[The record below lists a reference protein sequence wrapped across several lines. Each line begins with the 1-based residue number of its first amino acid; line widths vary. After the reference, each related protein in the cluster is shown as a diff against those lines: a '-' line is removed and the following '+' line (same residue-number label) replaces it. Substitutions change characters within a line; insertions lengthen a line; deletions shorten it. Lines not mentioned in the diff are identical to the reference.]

1 MKDTIAAIA
10 TGLTESGIGIIRIS
24 GSDSYDIINKIFK
37 TKTGKN
43 INLDESH
50 KVHYGFIVDAINDNV
65 SRETLDEVL
74 VINMKGPKSF
84 TGEDVVEIDCHGGVL
99 MMKRIL
105 ELVIK
110 CGARLS
116 EPGEFTKR
124 AFLNGRIDL
133 SQAEAV
139 IDIIN
144 AKNDNAL
151 KASVKQLKGVISE
164 KIKKCRGIILE
175 DTAFIEAALD
185 DPEHISLDGFND
197 KLYDDI
203 NTLSR
208 DIEYMIRTS
217 ENGKLIKEG
226 INTVIVGKPNAGK
239 SSLLNAL
246 MGEERAIVT
255 DIAGTTRDT
264 LEESINL
271 GGISLNIIDT
281 AGIRDT
287 DDVVEKIGVERALN
301 AAENADLIIYVVDG
315 TEELDDSDYKIISFI
330 KSHNKKVLVV
340 LNKLDLKQ
348 KVNTQPL
355 GELDNA
361 SIINAS
367 AKEMIGIDDI
377 QNEIEKLFYNG
388 NVSFNDEFYITS
400 ARQKNALND
409 ALESLRNVEISISN
423 SMPEDFYSIDL
434 MNAYTSLGYV
444 LGEEVDEDLVNEIFG
459 KFCMGK

>member
-355 GELDNA
+355 SELDNA
-361 SIINAS
+361 SIIKAS

>member
-74 VINMKGPKSF
+74 VINMKEPKSF

-185 DPEHISLDGFND
+185 DPEHISLD
-197 KLYDDI
+197 
-203 NTLSR
+203 
-208 DIEYMIRTS
+208 
-217 ENGKLIKEG
+217 
-226 INTVIVGKPNAGK
+226 
-239 SSLLNAL
+239 
-246 MGEERAIVT
+246 
-255 DIAGTTRDT
+255 
-264 LEESINL
+264 
-271 GGISLNIIDT
+271 
-281 AGIRDT
+281 
-287 DDVVEKIGVERALN
+287 
-301 AAENADLIIYVVDG
+301 
-315 TEELDDSDYKIISFI
+315 
-330 KSHNKKVLVV
+330 
-340 LNKLDLKQ
+340 
-348 KVNTQPL
+348 
-355 GELDNA
+355 
-361 SIINAS
+361 
-367 AKEMIGIDDI
+367 
-377 QNEIEKLFYNG
+377 
-388 NVSFNDEFYITS
+388 
-400 ARQKNALND
+400 
-409 ALESLRNVEISISN
+409 
-423 SMPEDFYSIDL
+423 
-434 MNAYTSLGYV
+434 
-444 LGEEVDEDLVNEIFG
+444 
-459 KFCMGK
+459 